1 MTLIVG
7 IRSTG
12 FREEL
17 VIQKRDK
24 KGRFLP
30 VGKVAKKRK
39 PFNERYIKV
48 GESIDDLD
56 NAFLDGFERGR
67 RLKVTIS
74 ANEALK
80 AWLVDNK

>member
-1 MTLIVG
+1 M
-7 IRSTG
+7 
-12 FREEL
+12 
-17 VIQKRDK
+17 QKRDK

-48 GESIDDLD
+48 GESINTNQDDLD

-80 AWLVDNK
+80 AWLADNK

>member
-1 MTLIVG
+1 MM
-7 IRSTG
+7 
-12 FREEL
+12 
-17 VIQKRDK
+17 QKRDK

-80 AWLVDNK
+80 AWRVDNKA

>member
-1 MTLIVG
+1 MM
-7 IRSTG
+7 
-12 FREEL
+12 
-17 VIQKRDK
+17 QKRDK

-39 PFNERYIKV
+39 PFTERYIKV

-80 AWLVDNK
+80 AWRVDNKA